1 MGEEIQ
7 YSRFNKSD
15 YQQFTAHLKEETALL
30 KSWFDNRQ
38 FSSADL
44 TAGYELEAWLIN
56 QTGKPVPINERFLE
70 QANNALLSP
79 ELAKFNI
86 ELNVEPEPLSCNVLS
101 TFESELNKLW
111 QQCSNTAASLD
122 ANILGIGILPTLED
136 SDLTLHNISLLNRY
150 KALNEQILSHRKGVE
165 IDLNING
172 EQHLQLSHKDVML
185 EAAATSLQ
193 IHIQVPQDIAARY
206 YNASILLSAPMVA
219 ISTNSPCL
227 FGRRLWQE
235 TRIPVFEQAVSTG
248 GYGGAASGPMQRVSF
263 GSDYVRESLYE
274 CFQENLEHFPVLL
287 PVHYQTAKNN
297 VKYLRLHNGT
307 IWRWNR
313 PLIGFDEDG
322 TPHLRIEHRVCAT
335 APSTIDNIANI
346 AFYYGLVHYYA
357 SIETPAEFTMS
368 FAEAKNNFYRA
379 AQLGLKHKTLWL
391 GKKTETLQKIILD
404 KLLVEAETGLY
415 KLGINQQDSQR
426 YLGVIQ
432 QRVEQNKTGS
442 QWQLNFLNT
451 HQDNRTELT
460 LSYLKNQMSGQP
472 VHEWDFESSSD
483 ALIG

>member
-15 YQQFTAHLKEETALL
+15 YQQFTSHLKEETALL
-30 KSWFDNRQ
+30 KSWFDNQQ
-38 FSSADL
+38 FSSASL

-56 QTGKPVPINERFLE
+56 QTGMPAAINEAFLE

-86 ELNVEPEPLSCNVLS
+86 ELNVEPALLSGNVLS
-101 TFESELNKLW
+101 TFESKLDKLW
-111 QQCSNTAASLD
+111 QQCSATTASLE
-122 ANILGIGILPTLED
+122 ANILGIGILPTLQD
-136 SDLTLHNISLLNRY
+136 SELTLDNISLLNRY
-150 KALNEQILSHRKGVE
+150 KALNEQVLRHRNGVE
-165 IDLNING
+165 IELNING
-172 EQHLQLSHKDVML
+172 EEHLRVSHKDVML

-193 IHIQVPQDIAARY
+193 IHIQVPQDVAARY

-219 ISTNSPCL
+219 VSANSPCL

-235 TRIPVFEQAVSTG
+235 TRIPVFEQAVPTG
-248 GYGGAASGPMQRVSF
+248 GYGGAASGPVHRVSF
-263 GSDYVRESLYE
+263 GSNYVRESLYE

-287 PVHYQTAKNN
+287 PVHYKTPIEK
-297 VKYLRLHNGT
+297 VRYLRLHNGT

-313 PLIGFDEDG
+313 PLIGFDEDH
-322 TPHLRIEHRVCAT
+322 TPHLRIEHRVCAS

-357 SIETPAEFTMS
+357 TTETPAELSMS
-368 FAEAKNNFYRA
+368 FPDAKNNFYRA
-379 AQLGLKHKTLWL
+379 AQVGLKHKTRWL
-391 GKKTETLQKIILD
+391 SNKTDTLQKIILE
-404 KLLVEAETGLY
+404 KLLTEAETGLY
-415 KLGINQQDSQR
+415 KLGINQKDSQR

-442 QWQLNFLNT
+442 QWQLNFLNA
-451 HQDNRTELT
+451 HQDNRTQLT
-460 LSYLKNQMSGQP
+460 LNYLKNQMSGKP
-472 VHEWDFESSSD
+472 VHEWDFETS
-483 ALIG
+483 AV